1 MFRSA
6 IPSLCL
12 LVFCVFTALPSA
24 APASDPAPTV
34 PAHIE
39 ERFAAFAST
48 WVESCQRSYTHN
60 AKKRDVCTEQGSVI
74 VRYTA
79 IDPGSV
85 SWRIRATSSK
95 DSPFVGILTYH
106 RNDMESRGQN
116 RSEAEARDF
125 IVTRA
130 VKVTEIFRYS
140 KGAWQQ

>member
-6 IPSLCL
+6 IPPLCFV
-12 LVFCVFTALPSA
+12 VFFVFTALPSA
-24 APASDPAPTV
+24 APASDPSPTV

-39 ERFAAFAST
+39 ERFAAFANT

-60 AKKRDVCTEQGSVI
+60 AKKKDVCTEQGSVI

-79 IDPGSV
+79 IEPTSV

-95 DSPFVGILTYH
+95 DSPYVGILTYH
-106 RNDMESRGQN
+106 RNDMESRG
-116 RSEAEARDF
+116 RSEAEAKDF

-140 KGAWQQ
+140 KGTWQQ